1 MFLPPSQ
8 KLFPSAKN
16 YYYYYIFVKIWEEI
30 SNLLSEMK
38 NEEKKTYQ
46 SEKKSY
52 QWTDGEPMHQK
63 MTNFEEKKP
72 EL

>member
-1 MFLPPSQ
+1 MRRNF
-8 KLFPSAKN
+8 KFA
-16 YYYYYIFVKIWEEI
+16 IRDEERR
-30 SNLLSEMK
+30 
-38 NEEKKTYQ
+38 KKTYQ

-63 MTNFEEKKP
+63 MTNFEEKKKP